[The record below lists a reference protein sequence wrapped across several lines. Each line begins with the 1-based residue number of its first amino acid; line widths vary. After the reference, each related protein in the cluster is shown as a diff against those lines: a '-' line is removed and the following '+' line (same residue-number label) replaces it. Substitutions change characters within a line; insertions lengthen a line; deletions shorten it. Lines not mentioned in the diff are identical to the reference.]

1 MRAFRRTVGLVV
13 GYLMIVVGLAVA
25 VPAALF
31 VLIGLANGGAS
42 SELLAVLAGGLA
54 LIALGLVEVHLTD
67 HPRPQQD

>member
-42 SELLAVLAGGLA
+42 SELLACWPPVS
-54 LIALGLVEVHLTD
+54 
-67 HPRPQQD
+67 P